1 MTHSEVFL
9 LGGRSHRQGMERPG
23 YFLIAGWI
31 WLTEVGMPL
40 RKKQVL
46 MEQPAFSLEAGW
58 RISRNGRLDISMDN
72 TKKENS

>member
-1 MTHSEVFL
+1 MAHSEDFL
-9 LGGRSHRQGMERPG
+9 LGGRSHRQGMEERPG
-23 YFLIAGWI
+23 YFQIGWI
-31 WLTEVGMPL
+31 QLTEVGTPL

-46 MEQPAFSLEAGW
+46 MEQPTFSLEAGW